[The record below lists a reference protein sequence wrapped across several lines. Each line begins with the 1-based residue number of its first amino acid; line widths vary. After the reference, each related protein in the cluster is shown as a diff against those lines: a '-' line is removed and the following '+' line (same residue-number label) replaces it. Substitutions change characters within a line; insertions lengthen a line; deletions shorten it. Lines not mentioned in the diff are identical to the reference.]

1 MGASKGYFAGL
12 QLSSSMGLSSDDVL
26 LHRLIAE
33 RGELLEGFGLL
44 VLPAAPDAELAADH
58 VRRAPRIHY
67 VYYKSPSD
75 YLALTRP
82 FSTELRVI
90 LELLSVARSKCPQC
104 KLFASLA
111 SDRVSKL
118 ESLLRSLAGRVDGYE
133 VDLGLMFHLYG
144 RRRGFEAFAV
154 DLLEELVH
162 RADRPV
168 VAKLSPSVPMSDDF
182 VRLIVET
189 GVSAIIFSPH
199 IIYSVGRELFRV
211 HSPLLSRVF
220 SYAWAQLAAGLSL
233 PTAYISD
240 IPPDELG
247 ELDPS
252 RAYDV
257 ILYDTALIPRISRIP
272 PGLGSPPPL
281 RWASADEGV
290 YPVVSAEEE
299 DCAKSCPREAF
310 EKAAPGWRGHLFAI
324 SSRCDLCGLCLSVCR
339 TARLAQI
346 LAPE

>member
-1 MGASKGYFAGL
+1 MVTSRGYFAGL
-12 QLSSSMGLSSDDVL
+12 QLSSSIGLSSDDVL

-33 RGELLEGFGLL
+33 REDILGSFGLL
-44 VLPAAPDAELAADH
+44 VLPAVSDAEPVAGHAKKT
-58 VRRAPRIHY
+58 PRMHY

-82 FSTELRVI
+82 LFTEPQEVF
-90 LELLSVARSKCPQC
+90 ELLEIARSRYPQC
-104 KLFASLA
+104 KLFVSLA
-111 SDRVSKL
+111 SDRISKL
-118 ESLLRSLAGRVDGYE
+118 ESILRALAGRVDGYE

-154 DLLEELVH
+154 DLLEELVY

-168 VAKLSPSVPMSDDF
+168 VAKLSPSTPMSDDF

-199 IIYSVGRELFRV
+199 VTYSVGRELFRV

-233 PTAYISD
+233 STAYISD

-247 ELDPS
+247 ELDPV
-252 RAYDV
+252 RAFDV
-257 ILYDTALIPRISRIP
+257 ILYDTALVPRISRIP
-272 PGLGSPPPL
+272 SGSGSPPPL
-281 RWASADEGV
+281 RWVSVDEGV
-290 YPVVSAEEE
+290 YPVISAEEE
-299 DCAKSCPREAF
+299 ECARSCPRGAF
-310 EKAAPGWRGHLFAI
+310 EKALPGWKGHLFAI
-324 SSRCDLCGLCLSVCR
+324 SSKCDLCGLCLSVCR
-339 TARLAQI
+339 TARLARV

>member
-1 MGASKGYFAGL
+1 VSIGRGYFAGL
-12 QLSSSMGLSSDDVL
+12 QLSTSTGLSSDDVL
-26 LHRLIAE
+26 LHRLVAE
-33 RGELLEGFGLL
+33 REDLIRGFGL
-44 VLPAAPDAELAADH
+44 VIFPAPPDAELAAAH
-58 VRRAPRIHY
+58 VKRAPRIHY
-67 VYYKSPSD
+67 VYYRSPSD

-82 FSTELRVI
+82 FSTELRDV
-90 LELLSVARSKCPQC
+90 LELLGAIRSRLPQC
-104 KLFASLA
+104 RLFASLA

-118 ESLLRSLAGRVDGYE
+118 ESMLRALAGRVDGYE

-144 RRRGFEAFAV
+144 RRRGFEAFAA

-168 VAKLSPSVPMSDDF
+168 IAKLSPSVPMSDDF

-189 GVSAIIFSPH
+189 GVSAIVFSPH
-199 IIYSVGRELFRV
+199 ITYSIGKELFRV

-252 RAYDV
+252 RAFDV
-257 ILYDTALIPRISRIP
+257 ILYDTAFVPSISGIPT
-272 PGLGSPPPL
+272 GAGSPPPL
-281 RWASADEGV
+281 RWTPVDEGV
-290 YPVVSAEEE
+290 YPVISAEEQE
-299 DCAKSCPREAF
+299 CARSCPRGAF
-310 EKAAPGWRGHLFAI
+310 EKAVPGWRGHLFAL
-324 SSRCDLCGLCLSVCR
+324 SSKCDLCGLCLSVCR
-339 TARLAQI
+339 TAKLAQI